1 MSAFSQGEPK
11 AYVTATVFARELLTR
26 SAFMRRLAV
35 IGPVFLMILSAAIVG
50 FGFQMLL
57 IPEKLLSS
65 GVSGVAM
72 IVGYMTGWNI
82 GLLYFALNVPI
93 LFWGYRVLG
102 KRFIALSIVTVAAT
116 SFFLQII
123 PEIKLT
129 DDRLLAS
136 VFGGVLVGLGTT
148 GALRFGGSSGGFDIV
163 ASIISRYRNLPVG
176 LLIVALN
183 TIVVAALGFLKDD
196 WNAALYSMLSI
207 YLTGKVIDAVHTP
220 HHKVT
225 AFIVTNHTQELAS
238 RLLRMP
244 RGVTIIRTRGAFTSE
259 ERDMLMTVATRFE
272 LAELR
277 KMIKEVD
284 AKAFVNV
291 VQTVDVI
298 GDFRRR

>member
-1 MSAFSQGEPK
+1 MKRIAI
-11 AYVTATVFARELLTR
+11 V
-26 SAFMRRLAV
+26 
-35 IGPVFLMILSAAIVG
+35 GPVFLMIIGAAAVG

-72 IVGYMTGWNI
+72 VIGYLTGWNI
-82 GLLYFALNVPI
+82 GWLYFALNAPI
-93 LFWGYRVLG
+93 LFWGYRILG

-116 SFFLQII
+116 SFFLQTI
-123 PEIKLT
+123 PIVKLT

-148 GALRFGGSSGGFDIV
+148 LSLRFGGSSGGFDII
-163 ASIISRYRNLPVG
+163 ATIISRYRNLPVG
-176 LLIVALN
+176 LLIVGLN
-183 TIVVAALGFLKDD
+183 AFVVAALGFLQHD

-207 YLTGKVIDAVHTP
+207 YLTGKVIDAGYTP

-225 AFIVTNHTQELAS
+225 AFIVTNRTQELAS
-238 RLLRMP
+238 RLLKMP
-244 RGVTIIRTRGAFTSE
+244 RGVTIVKTRGAFTSE
-259 ERDMLMTVATRFE
+259 ERDMLMTVTTRFE

-277 KMIKEVD
+277 KMIKEID

-298 GDFRRR
+298 GDFRKR

>member
-1 MSAFSQGEPK
+1 MK
-11 AYVTATVFARELLTR
+11 
-26 SAFMRRLAV
+26 RLAI
-35 IGPVFLMILSAAIVG
+35 IGPVFLMILSAAFVG

-65 GVSGVAM
+65 GLSGIAM
-72 IVGYMTGWNI
+72 VIGYLTGWNI
-82 GLLYFALNVPI
+82 GWLYFALNVPV

-102 KRFIALSIVTVAAT
+102 KRFIALSVLTVLAT
-116 SFFLQII
+116 SFFLQVI
-123 PEIKLT
+123 PIVRLT

-148 GALRFGGSSGGFDIV
+148 IALRYGGSSGGFDII
-163 ASIISRYRNLPVG
+163 ASIISRSRNIPIGILTV
-176 LLIVALN
+176 LLNV
-183 TIVVAALGFLKDD
+183 IVVAALGFLKQD

-207 YLTGKVIDAVHTP
+207 YLTGKIIDAVHTP

-225 AFIVTNHTQELAS
+225 AFIVTNRTQELAS
-238 RLLRMP
+238 RLLKLP

-259 ERDMLMTVATRFE
+259 ERDMLMTVTSRFE

-291 VQTVDVI
+291 VQTIDVI
-298 GDFRRR
+298 GDFRKK